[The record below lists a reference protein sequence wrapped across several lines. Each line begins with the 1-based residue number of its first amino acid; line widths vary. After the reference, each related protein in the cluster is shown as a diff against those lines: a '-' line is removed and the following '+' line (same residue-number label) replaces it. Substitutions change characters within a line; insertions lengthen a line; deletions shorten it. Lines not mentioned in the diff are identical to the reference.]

1 MKNGMRGRWAGLA
14 SLALLAGVAL
24 AQEPAE
30 VPAQES
36 GQEPAAAVA
45 PGAVLPLDDLRTFT
59 EVFHHIRESYVEPID
74 DKTLFESAI
83 KGMLSGLDP
92 HSSYLDASAFGD
104 LKASTSGEFGG
115 LGLEVGLE
123 NGFIKVIAPIDDTP
137 AQRAGIE
144 AGDVIVKLDD
154 KPVKGMTLAEAVNLM
169 RGPKGSKIRLTL
181 AREGKSQPFE
191 LTLERAIIKVQSVKG
206 RMLEPGYGY
215 VRIAQFQSGTGEDL
229 RGVLKKLGQPGPLKG
244 VVLDLRNNP
253 GGVLQAGVEVADAFL
268 EEGLIVYTK
277 GRIPHADSRF
287 SATPGDLSGGAI
299 MVVLV
304 NGGSASASEIVAGA
318 LQDHR
323 RAVVMGTNSFGKG
336 SVQSVLPL
344 SEDRAIKLTTALYY
358 TPAGRSIQAQGIVP
372 DVEVQRVQVSA
383 MQGGEGL
390 GVAEADLAGHLKNG
404 NGGSEQGA
412 GARKEADDSQ
422 TRLHMEDNQLYEALS
437 LLKGLNVVGPK
448 LRLPPA
454 APAPAG

>member
-1 MKNGMRGRWAGLA
+1 MKRVFRPCLLGM
-14 SLALLAGVAL
+14 ALLSLTAL
-24 AQEPAE
+24 AQESETVTQPEAR
-30 VPAQES
+30 
-36 GQEPAAAVA
+36 
-45 PGAVLPLDDLRTFT
+45 LPLDDLRTFT

-74 DKTLFESAI
+74 DRTLFVNAI

-92 HSSYLDASAFGD
+92 HSTYLDAESFGD
-104 LKASTSGEFGG
+104 LKANTSGEFGG

-123 NGFIKVIAPIDDTP
+123 NGFVKVVAPIDDSP

-154 KPVKGMTLAEAVNLM
+154 KPVKGMALTEAVNMM
-169 RGPKGSKIRLTL
+169 RGAKGSKIRLTI

-191 LTLERAIIKVQSVKG
+191 VELVRDIVKVQSVKS
-206 RMLEPGYGY
+206 RLLEPGYGY
-215 VRIAQFQSGTGEDL
+215 LRIAQFQGNTGEDVRKAL
-229 RGVLKKLGQPGPLKG
+229 QKLTHDAALKG

-253 GGVLQAGVEVADAFL
+253 GGVLQAAVEVGDAFL
-268 EEGLIVYTK
+268 EQGLVVYTK
-277 GRIPHADSRF
+277 GRIPHAESRF
-287 SATPGDLSGGAI
+287 SATPGDLSGGAT
-299 MVVLV
+299 MVVLI

-372 DVEVQRVQVSA
+372 DVEVQRVQVTA
-383 MQGGEGL
+383 LQGGEL
-390 GVAEADLAGHLKNG
+390 GVAEADLSGHLKNG
-404 NGGSEQGA
+404 NGGGDKGSE
-412 GARKEADDSQ
+412 ARKSAGSGQSE
-422 TRLHMEDNQLYEALS
+422 LHMQDNQLYEALT

-448 LRLPPA
+448 LRLPPVE
-454 APAPAG
+454 PAPQG